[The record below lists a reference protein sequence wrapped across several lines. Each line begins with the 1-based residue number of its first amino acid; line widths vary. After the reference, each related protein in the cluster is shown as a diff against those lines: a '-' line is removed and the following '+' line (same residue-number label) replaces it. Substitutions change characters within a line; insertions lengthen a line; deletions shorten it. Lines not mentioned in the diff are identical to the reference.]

1 VRRLKLWPVALLLAA
16 LHAAAG
22 RAAEDFAV
30 EADRSGTLVDVR
42 ARAVVAAPVD
52 LVWRVITD
60 YERLPQFIPG
70 ISRSV
75 VRRRLGHRLVL
86 EQSGEARF
94 FIFSFPIEV
103 TLEVVEQPREWVASR
118 AVAGNVRRMD
128 GRYEIQAD
136 PARGGVWLRY
146 FGAIEPDFFM
156 PPLLGTAALRGTA
169 EEQFA
174 AMVAEIE
181 RRAAAGETGK

>member
-1 VRRLKLWPVALLLAA
+1 MRPRSLWQVVLLLAA

-22 RAAEDFAV
+22 RAAEDFSV
-30 EADRSGTLVDVR
+30 EADRHGGLVDVR
-42 ARAVVAAPVD
+42 ARAAVAAPVD

-75 VRRRLGHRLVL
+75 VTRRLGNRVVL
-86 EQSGEARF
+86 EQTGEARF

-103 TLEVVEQPREWVASR
+103 TLEVVEQPRDWVASR
-118 AVAGNVRRMD
+118 AIAGNVRRMS
-128 GRYEIQAD
+128 GRYEIQPD

-146 FGAIEPDFFM
+146 FGAIEPDFYL
-156 PPLLGTAALRGTA
+156 PPLVGMAALRGTV

-181 RRAAAGETGK
+181 RRAAAAGAVK